1 MSQPLEEKTARST
14 GNAPSSTLRAGKS
27 TRLGPQPQRRPQT
40 ATPPHPTRAVPAPP
54 TEQLSAPPGSTPR
67 RFRLP
72 GKRGRVHRQRRLV
85 RQRPVRQGPVRE
97 GPVREGPVRRGG
109 RDAGGVRHAYGALTR
124 ARRGGGR
131 GEEPQQ
137 PVPQIDWSFPS
148 SHATIA
154 AVIVV
159 AWRRWHR
166 GGCRS
171 GRTPVADTTARIA
184 PTTRPTRSTATGAL
198 AQIRPPPAI
207 RAVRLCRA
215 STRPCRLEAL
225 TGQTPPWLLQIRLC
239 GREGLVRC
247 LSPPRRSRCS
257 GRYPGGRHL

>member
-85 RQRPVRQGPVRE
+85 RQRPVRQ

-198 AQIRPPPAI
+198 AQSGPT
-207 RAVRLCRA
+207 
-215 STRPCRLEAL
+215 S
-225 TGQTPPWLLQIRLC
+225 
-239 GREGLVRC
+239 
-247 LSPPRRSRCS
+247 RRSGPSASAAPQRARAALRC
-257 GRYPGGRHL
+257 

>member
-1 MSQPLEEKTARST
+1 MQTQPGRRKPTPALRSPHNLTAPPH
-14 GNAPSSTLRAGKS
+14 NA
-27 TRLGPQPQRRPQT
+27 
-40 ATPPHPTRAVPAPP
+40 HPTRGTAAAAP
-54 TEQLSAPPGSTPR
+54 Q
-67 RFRLP
+67 
-72 GKRGRVHRQRRLV
+72 V
-85 RQRPVRQGPVRE
+85 
-97 GPVREGPVRRGG
+97 
-109 RDAGGVRHAYGALTR
+109 
-124 ARRGGGR
+124 
-131 GEEPQQ
+131 
-137 PVPQIDWSFPS
+137 DWSFPS

-159 AWRRWHR
+159 AWRRWRR

-247 LSPPRRSRCS
+247 VSTREGRGCS
-257 GRYPGGRHL
+257 GTRADVTCDSLRPVRGAVDGLPCRSSVLV